1 MSEKPEAP
9 SRMGRPVTVG
19 ATTKLM
25 VKMSGQMRAAIEKRA
40 KASRVTLSEMAR
52 RLISLGLKRKG

>member
-1 MSEKPEAP
+1 MSQKTEPP

-19 ATTKLM
+19 ATTGLM
-25 VKMSGQMRAAIEKRA
+25 VKMSAAMRGAIEKRA
-40 KASRVTLSEMAR
+40 KAANVTLSEMAR